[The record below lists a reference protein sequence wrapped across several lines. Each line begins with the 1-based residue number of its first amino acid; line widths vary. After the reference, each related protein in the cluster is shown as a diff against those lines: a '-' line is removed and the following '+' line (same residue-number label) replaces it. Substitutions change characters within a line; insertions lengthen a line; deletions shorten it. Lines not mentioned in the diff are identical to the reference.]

1 VVDGQNS
8 IHRYECRDIKTA
20 CSMITLIYTSRCQQ
34 NTLPIP
40 YLHYNVTYFTVDN
53 YWDDKCF
60 TEESLRDDWI
70 KNIQRKYSIVPR
82 NLLFQENPQYG
93 VGGVDHDNDNE
104 GSTAV
109 SDKNLPNSSPANIQ
123 GDINI

>member
-1 VVDGQNS
+1 M
-8 IHRYECRDIKTA
+8 KTA

-40 YLHYNVTYFTVDN
+40 YMHYNVTYFTVDN
-53 YWDDKCF
+53 FWDDKCF

-70 KNIQRKYSIVPR
+70 DNIQRKYSIVPR

-104 GSTAV
+104 GSTAIL
-109 SDKNLPNSSPANIQ
+109 DKNFHILLLQISKVTSIFDSNLYIVSFVQ
-123 GDINI
+123 C